1 MKHDALT
8 KLLAGGVA
16 CAFALGTALAQDSST
31 TTTTTAGAAGAT
43 TTTSATT
50 STGTISAMTPDSS
63 MFTVRTES
71 STAPVNYYYS
81 RSTTVVDPEGKTVE
95 ISALRPDMPATFYYT
110 KEGDRMVVT
119 KVVLT
124 KPMSYYEKKET
135 TTTTT
140 TP

>member
-1 MKHDALT
+1 MKQTTIT

-16 CAFALGTALAQDSST
+16 GALALSVALAQDTST

-43 TTTSATT
+43 ITTAATT
-50 STGTISAMTPDSS
+50 SMGTISAVTPE

-71 STAPVNYYYS
+71 STSPINYYYS

-95 ISALRPDMPATFYYT
+95 ISALRPEMPATFYYM

-119 KVVLT
+119 NVMLT
-124 KPMSYYEKKET
+124 RPFR
-135 TTTTT
+135 
-140 TP
+140 